1 VAETQ
6 SVVEILLKVQSEKA
20 ELAAVQAQLA
30 ALNKEIDASKVAS
43 VGASEA
49 SKAWNA
55 EQAAF
60 TVGQQRLLDAITGVR
75 STVGKTASDFAP
87 ASAAMREFSLRA
99 EENAVSAEKLS
110 RSIGFVARDVA
121 DFIPG
126 AQGVGR
132 ELQYLGQDFI
142 GLGSEIG
149 ILNTVLIGAGIGAA
163 LGFAAA
169 LAAATVATTKF
180 IEEGVKL
187 NGELEKVKIQL
198 AGTFQQFD
206 PAIKN
211 FDASLKVADAAM
223 ALITQKANEHQIS
236 QVNLAKSFSA
246 TSAVLSNAGVSFRNQ
261 INLVTQLEQAQ
272 RALGITN
279 QQLVQELNQIF
290 EGNVRAT
297 NILAQK
303 LDLNKKEVESLRQ
316 TGELYDTVSQGLQK
330 FAQAGDELRN
340 SSLDGQMERIKTA
353 LENLAIE
360 AAKPF
365 LKPATDAAK
374 ALADALN
381 DPALVAGFSEVA
393 KSIAQ
398 LGQAA
403 VIAAGQVANLIA
415 ILSGLENFRFLFG
428 GAGGGGSV
436 GGPQGLQDR
445 INAAYE
451 ASFGYG
457 DYTKSAAIDRS
468 GASLSPQ
475 VELDRQLV
483 IGKPISGGGGGRG
496 RRGGGGGGGGGPSV
510 DTQDQQE
517 ISKIQSEINEK
528 EQAYHALIEKSNAAH
543 QLGKQTL
550 GEMQATNLKA
560 GQEFIATIDKEEAKL
575 VEMKAKV
582 EAVGTAQG
590 VLNDKEQTQVNKL
603 QAAIDKLEILKAKT
617 QIANQKDT
625 WIGQWTSGLQK
636 FGEQLSF
643 TGDKAVA
650 TFQSITN
657 TGIDGM
663 TNALSGLISGTK
675 NWEQSFVQAGESILN
690 MLIKVALQALIG
702 AAIQN
707 SAHESTKFKD
717 AAAAARGVYAS
728 ASEIPWF
735 GWIIAPIAA
744 AAAFAACLAFAE
756 GGIVPGAPSG
766 TDNRLAMVASGEGIV
781 TARAVSHYGPDMIH
795 AMNSM
800 SFAPSFATGGVVGG
814 SPASSASP
822 TSTQP
827 KLNFAFFDDRQA
839 LAKWLRSTDGRKIV
853 VDHVRNAANE
863 IGIPSNLG

>member
-1 VAETQ
+1 
-6 SVVEILLKVQSEKA
+6 
-20 ELAAVQAQLA
+20 
-30 ALNKEIDASKVAS
+30 
-43 VGASEA
+43 
-49 SKAWNA
+49 
-55 EQAAF
+55 
-60 TVGQQRLLDAITGVR
+60 
-75 STVGKTASDFAP
+75 
-87 ASAAMREFSLRA
+87 
-99 EENAVSAEKLS
+99 
-110 RSIGFVARDVA
+110 
-121 DFIPG
+121 
-126 AQGVGR
+126 
-132 ELQYLGQDFI
+132 
-142 GLGSEIG
+142 
-149 ILNTVLIGAGIGAA
+149 
-163 LGFAAA
+163 
-169 LAAATVATTKF
+169 
-180 IEEGVKL
+180 
-187 NGELEKVKIQL
+187 
-198 AGTFQQFD
+198 
-206 PAIKN
+206 
-211 FDASLKVADAAM
+211 M

-625 WIGQWTSGLQK
+625 WIGQWTSGL
-636 FGEQLSF
+636 
-643 TGDKAVA
+643 
-650 TFQSITN
+650 
-657 TGIDGM
+657 
-663 TNALSGLISGTK
+663 ISGTK